1 MLSSSDKFNKP
12 FIDFLERNANLNIN
26 LRHVFFFIKKDA
38 DNTYTFTDSFLYII
52 KTFFYAIQKL
62 PLFIKETVKADM
74 IIMHGLYPIYVL
86 FFILCLRMVKKSSWV
101 IWGGELYNWFLPG
114 KKRFVPYL
122 LEPLKKIIIKKLDA
136 IISFVPGDYYFARQA
151 YNSSAKYRQAFYPN
165 PVKYE
170 FIDKA
175 QSEKNSYNKKTILLG
190 NSASSTN
197 EHFEVIDF
205 LSLLSIDIPFRVLCP
220 LSYGDKHY
228 ASQIADYGHKKLGDL
243 FEPMY
248 TFLDPDEY
256 AKILVSVDVAIM
268 NHRRQQAL
276 GNILALLYAGKKVY
290 IRKNVSTF
298 SWFSL
303 LGVKIFDTEELL
315 THSNKNIFDVSNDW
329 GKHNKEILQSYYS
342 EENCIR
348 LWKKVFES

>member
-1 MLSSSDKFNKP
+1 MRSPSDKFEKP
-12 FIDFLERNANLNIN
+12 FIDLLERNANLNIN
-26 LRHVFFFIKKDA
+26 LRHIVFFIKKDA
-38 DNTYTFTDSFLYII
+38 DNTYIFPDSFLYVI
-52 KTFFYAIQKL
+52 KAFFYATQKL
-62 PLFIKETVKADM
+62 PLFIKEAVRADM
-74 IIMHGLYPIYVL
+74 IIIHGLYHIYIL
-86 FFILCLRMVKKSSWV
+86 FFISCLRMVRKSSWV

-114 KKRFVPYL
+114 KKHFVLYL
-122 LEPLKKIIIKKLDA
+122 IEPLKKIIIKKLNA
-136 IISFVPGDYYFARQA
+136 IISLVPDDYYFARQA
-151 YNSSAKYRQAFYPN
+151 YNSSAQYHQAFYPN
-165 PVKYE
+165 PVKFV

-175 QSEKNSYNKKTILLG
+175 QSEKNYYNKKTILLG

-205 LSLLSIDIPFRVLCP
+205 LSSLGIDIPFRVLCP

-228 ASQIADYGHKKLGDL
+228 ASQVADYGHKKLGDL

-248 TFLDPDEY
+248 NFLDPDEY

-268 NHRRQQAL
+268 NHRRQQAV
-276 GNILALLYAGKKVY
+276 GTILALLYAGKKVY

-303 LGVKIFDTEELL
+303 LGIKIFDTEELL
-315 THSNKNIFDVSNDW
+315 THSNKNLFDVSNDW
-329 GKHNKEILQSYYS
+329 RKHNKETIHSYFS

-348 LWKKVFES
+348 LWKNVFKS